1 MNGSLAEPVTQPLM
15 RWERWAWGVLFVLA
29 LAFRLYNLGDRPF
42 HHDESIHAWF
52 TDHLVETGE
61 YKYDP
66 VYHGPVQYYANSI
79 SFLILGDSDFSA
91 RLPAALGGTGLVL
104 MGLLLRGR
112 FGPRVAVSAGI
123 LLAFSPN
130 LLYYTRFC
138 REDVWTL
145 LGTAGL
151 FLYLDR
157 WYREKRLASLLAAS
171 FWAVIAFASKENF
184 YVLCA
189 LMVPSVAA
197 VFWEPPREIVFWP
210 RIRRLVDFLEIHTPA
225 ILGALLFFF
234 ILSEVLYTY
243 FFVNMGSWNP
253 AFEAISY
260 WWGQHK
266 VERVGGPMTF
276 HLPRLLQYEFVI
288 VLPGIYLAVKRLLTP
303 SSGVERFLSVWGLGS
318 IAMYAYLG
326 EKTPWLI
333 VHQILPLIPFAAQAW
348 ASLDFGGL
356 RARLLVPV
364 SGAASLVTALSLS
377 FWLPDLT
384 PARPRAETVIYVQ
397 TAPEVLDVVRD
408 IRAIAKTGVD
418 LAASVDGEAGWPMSW
433 YLRRLPVEWQPP
445 QATRKPPLVICDP
458 AKEQEFTDLLGPGY
472 QKQQVPLRVWWIPE
486 VSLNPLQPTPKELLT
501 YLFTR
506 KVWVP
511 LGSTDILVFRDPSR
525 IPPRR

>member
-1 MNGSLAEPVTQPLM
+1 MSGVVMGPVPQPLA
-15 RWERWAWGVLFVLA
+15 RWERWAWGVLFVVSLA
-29 LAFRLYNLGDRPF
+29 LRLYDLGDRPF

-52 TDHLVETGE
+52 TDHLVQTGE

-66 VYHGPVQYYANSI
+66 VYHGPVQYYVNSI
-79 SFLILGDSDFSA
+79 SFLVFGDSDFSA

-104 MGLLLRGR
+104 MALLLRGR
-112 FGPRVAVSAGI
+112 YGARTAFVAGI
-123 LLAFSPN
+123 LLSLSPN

-145 LGTAGL
+145 LGTAGT

-157 WYREKRLASLLAAS
+157 WYREKRLASLLASS

-189 LMVPSVAA
+189 LMVPSVAMA
-197 VFWEPPREIVFWP
+197 FWEPPREIVFWP
-210 RIRRLVDFLEIHTPA
+210 KIRKLVDFLEVHTVA

-234 ILSEVLYTY
+234 VLSEVLYTF

-260 WWGQHK
+260 WYGQHK
-266 VERVGGPMTF
+266 VERVGGPKTF
-276 HLPRLLQYEFVI
+276 HLPRLLMYEFVI
-288 VLPGIYLAVKRLLTP
+288 VLPGVYLAVKRLIRQSQP
-303 SSGVERFLSVWGLGS
+303 VDRFVGMWGLSS

-333 VHQILPLIPFAAQAW
+333 VHQILPLIPLAAEAW
-348 ASLDFGGL
+348 AGLEFG
-356 RARLLVPV
+356 RWKARILVPV
-364 SGAASLVTALSLS
+364 AGVASFVTALSLS

-384 PARPRAETVIYVQ
+384 PARDRAETVIYVQ
-397 TAPEVLDVVRD
+397 TAPEVLEVVED
-408 IRAIAKTGVD
+408 IRRVAKTKPE

-433 YLRRLPVEWQPP
+433 YLRRLPVEWTAP
-445 QATRKPPLVICDP
+445 QANRRPPIVITDP
-458 AKEQEFTDLLGPGY
+458 PKEKEMTDLLGPGY
-472 QKQQVPLRVWWIPE
+472 EKKQIPLRVWWIPE
-486 VSLNPLQPTPKELLT
+486 VSLNPLRPTPKELLV